1 MTVTGFRAHAF
12 VRNLFYDRANTA
24 ETVNF
29 RRNFLVLVFR
39 SEEG

>member
-29 RRNFLVLVFR
+29 RRNFLVLWFR
-39 SEEG
+39 SREG